1 MSAQEQRFIA
11 QQILKSL
18 YDAWEQHTIISL
30 NPVQEEGGWDKEAFR
45 TVVEKLE
52 KQYGLIKNYGSSY
65 TFEITPDGILYVE
78 ENKIVSE
85 ATAQKHR
92 TIRTHILAYLSD
104 FYDREGSREDAHWE
118 KIAEGAPVDKD
129 DILID
134 LYLLTKLGDIKAAS
148 TSSFRITDKGLRN
161 YRGADYEDII

>member
-1 MSAQEQRFIA
+1 MSAQEQRVIA

-30 NPVQEEGGWDKEAFR
+30 DPVQEEGGWDKNAFR
-45 TVVEKLE
+45 TAVEKLE

-65 TFEITPDGILYVE
+65 TFEITPDGILYSE

-85 ATAQKHR
+85 ATAEKHR
-92 TIRTHILAYLSD
+92 KIRTHILTYLSD
-104 FYDREGSREDAHWE
+104 FYDREGSLEDEHWE
-118 KIAEGAPVDKD
+118 KIAEGASVDEHD
-129 DILID
+129 VLID
-134 LYLLTKLGDIKAAS
+134 LYLLTELDDIEAAS
-148 TSSFRITDKGLRN
+148 TSSFRITDKGLRS